1 MHLVIAVYC
10 IPMTTI
16 VLGPLAIPFDR
27 LLLVIGF
34 AAALLAGWFFGRR
47 RGISVEPSLTTMLV
61 IGLLGARAAF
71 VLQYLDDYLINPVS
85 IIDIR
90 DGGFHFAAGVALA
103 LTAGVVT
110 AWGRLALRTPLAL
123 SVLVG
128 FMVWGAGY
136 GALQMNRE
144 AVELPPLPPL
154 AFVDMNGNFVNLH
167 ELNDRPM
174 VLNLW
179 ATWCPPC
186 RREMPVFEAAQQ
198 RDQDIVYV
206 FVNQGE
212 DQERVLDYLLDDD
225 LHLQNV
231 LLDHRSVTTQM
242 MNARALPSTYYFD
255 ANGNMVD
262 MHLGEVSMA
271 TLNRSLRQLRR
282 HDAD

>member
-1 MHLVIAVYC
+1 MHPVIAVYC

-16 VLGPLAIPFDR
+16 VLGPLAIPPDR

-34 AAALLAGWFFGRR
+34 ASALLMGWFLGRR
-47 RGISVEPSLTTMLV
+47 RGVSVEPVLTAMLV
-61 IGLLGARAAF
+61 IGLLGARAIF

-90 DGGFHFAAGVALA
+90 DGGFHFAAGVVLA
-103 LTAGVVT
+103 LTAGLLAT
-110 AWGRLALRTPLAL
+110 WKRLALRTPLVL
-123 SVLVG
+123 SVAAG
-128 FMVWGAGY
+128 FIIWGAGY
-136 GALQMNRE
+136 GALYMNRE

-154 AFVDMNGNFVNLH
+154 AFTDMDGNFVNLH

-186 RREMPVFEAAQQ
+186 RREMPVFEAAQL

-212 DQERVLDYLLDDD
+212 DEERVLDYLLDDD
-225 LHLQNV
+225 LQLQNV
-231 LLDHRSVTTQM
+231 LLDHRSISTQLL
-242 MNARALPSTYYFD
+242 NARALPSTYYFD
-255 ANGNMVD
+255 ANGNMID
-262 MHLGEVSMA
+262 MHLGEVSTA

-282 HDAD
+282 HSTD